1 MSNYFQL
8 WVIVFIASLLT
19 ACGSASAEQ
28 NTPVPETLFVSHY
41 WTSEHEEQMLQE
53 AIDAFMRINPD
64 VTVVMESS
72 RRTGRDFAE
81 QANAGLGADML
92 VGLPLEEVIPL
103 AEAGL
108 LQELSGYDIDTTEF
122 RSQYLNAV
130 RYQDR
135 LYALPFMG
143 KTSIMYYHKALTSTV
158 PADLDELLETP
169 DEAPV
174 GIPVNFVAAFWG
186 TQAFGTN
193 LLGEEENVQLDLQSY
208 VDWFEWLKEARNQPG
223 IILDDEVFFLREKF
237 ISGELAY
244 LIDSTD
250 SLPQLKEVI
259 DETDVGV
266 SPLPGGAAGP
276 ASPLASLDVIAFNRA
291 AAPAKIQAGL
301 RLAEFLTNAS
311 QQQKLVLEETG
322 HIPVNRTVT
331 IRPRLSEAGSAMAK
345 QGATSIAIPLDY
357 VDAFNQIRRVGDEA
371 YLQALEGDSDSIEA
385 AIYLFHEAGQS
396 Y

>member
-244 LIDSTD
+244 
-250 SLPQLKEVI
+250 
-259 DETDVGV
+259 
-266 SPLPGGAAGP
+266 
-276 ASPLASLDVIAFNRA
+276 
-291 AAPAKIQAGL
+291 
-301 RLAEFLTNAS
+301 
-311 QQQKLVLEETG
+311 
-322 HIPVNRTVT
+322 
-331 IRPRLSEAGSAMAK
+331 
-345 QGATSIAIPLDY
+345 
-357 VDAFNQIRRVGDEA
+357 
-371 YLQALEGDSDSIEA
+371 
-385 AIYLFHEAGQS
+385 
-396 Y
+396 